1 MSIRIES
8 QIEACHALWD
18 QLSPRENLFDLW
30 EFRLSFRD
38 VYRFEP
44 HFVVLERGG
53 KAVGMLPLWY
63 QPEQRQ
69 YLWFGDTGD
78 GCNWQ
83 EGTTIWAQ
91 TEEDVRSLLDA
102 CLRPALLTSISRT
115 CYEQWHSLVHFDS
128 GDPKS
133 RLPLDHIHS
142 VEEYLQS
149 LPRKLRSNLRRDQR
163 AIDALHPVMVR
174 DDWSTFQDLLRLN
187 TAKFEDSPFHDPR
200 TVQVFER
207 LIRPEHPVPYS
218 VMIIAARIGEDIAA
232 ADLIFQY
239 NGVAYPILCGSDTR
253 RFPGIGNF
261 MTLVDIQDAL
271 QCSCSAVDFAEYE
284 GENNYKS
291 KLFPSVPQ
299 YLLALPMPS

>member
-1 MSIRIES
+1 MSARIES
-8 QIEACHALWD
+8 RMEACRSLWD
-18 QLSPRENLFDLW
+18 RFSPRESLFDLW
-30 EFRLSFRD
+30 EFRLPFWE

-53 KAVGMLPLWY
+53 EVTGLLPLWFE
-63 QPEQRQ
+63 PEQKQ

-83 EGTTIWAQ
+83 EGTDIWAQ
-91 TEEDVRSLLDA
+91 AEEDVMALLDA
-102 CLRPALLTSISRT
+102 CPRPALLTSIRQA
-115 CYEQWHSLVHFDS
+115 CYERWHSSVPFTN
-128 GDPKS
+128 GDAKS

-163 AIDALHPVMVR
+163 AVDTFHPVMVS

-187 TAKFEDSPFHDPR
+187 TAKFADSPFHDPR

-218 VMIIAARIGEDIAA
+218 VTIIAARIEEDIAA
-232 ADLIFQY
+232 ADLIFHY
-239 NGVAYPILCGSDTR
+239 NGVAYSLLCGSDTR
-253 RFPGIGNF
+253 RFPGIGHV
-261 MTLVDIQDAL
+261 MTLLDIQDAIRR
-271 QCSCSAVDFAEYE
+271 SCSAVDFAEYE

-291 KLFPSVPQ
+291 KLFPSLPQ
-299 YLLALPMPS
+299 YTLTLPVH